1 MLEFGYKKI
10 LVLNKNRTLDLNYDT
25 WSACKTVLVDPNT
38 LTLCCQSTQH
48 GQKVLPLN
56 PNEPMKQNNNL

>member
-1 MLEFGYKKI
+1 MLMREFGYKK
-10 LVLNKNRTLDLNYDT
+10 KNTC
-25 WSACKTVLVDPNT
+25 AEQKQEFGFKTVLVDPNT

-48 GQKVLPLN
+48 SQKVLPLN